1 MNSVIVIICAYLL
14 GIALEGIYIQEYYF
28 NSLGGGDSNWSV
40 TRVLYFVVLI
50 AAILLAIVK
59 EKHEGL
65 KLVQIGI
72 VIFFLV
78 FSWSRA
84 ISTVQHLETN
94 PTRFYEYSE

>member
-14 GIALEGIYIQEYYF
+14 GNTLEGVYVQEYYF
-28 NSLGGGDSNWSV
+28 KSLGEVDSNWSV
-40 TRVLYFVVLI
+40 ATVLYYVVLI
-50 AAILLAIVK
+50 VAILLAIIK

-78 FSWSRA
+78 FSCSRA
-84 ISTVQHLETN
+84 ISTVQHFETN